1 MHPTC
6 PWGPFSAG
14 RDPGEKFRVAAFD
27 YGAKRTIYRKL
38 VRHGFEVHVFPAGA
52 TAAQVDEYR
61 PDCVFLSNGRAT
73 RRRSPTST
81 RP

>member
-1 MHPTC
+1 MC
-6 PWGPFSAG
+6 PAG
-14 RDPGEKFRVAAFD
+14 TTFGAASTPAKKFRVAAFD

-38 VRHGFEVHVFPAGA
+38 VRHGFEVHVFPAAA
-52 TAAQVDEYR
+52 TAAQVDEHK
-61 PDCVFLSNGRAT
+61 PDCVFLSNGPAT